1 MKTTYELM
9 VNIVYNFIKSD
20 KTGDWYTALE
30 EIDKTLDDEL
40 GVENRKPI
48 KEEYLSD
55 KLYNDI
61 LESFKGDVNYD

>member
-1 MKTTYELM
+1 MKTTYELL
-9 VNIVYNFIKSD
+9 VNIVYNFIKTD
-20 KTGDWYTALE
+20 KTGDWYPVLE
-30 EIDKTLDDEL
+30 EIDKALDDEL

-61 LESFKGDVNYD
+61 SESFKGWVNYD

>member
-9 VNIVYNFIKSD
+9 VNIVYNFIKTD
-20 KTGDWYTALE
+20 KTGDWYTVLE
-30 EIDKTLDDEL
+30 EIDKALDDEL

-61 LESFKGDVNYD
+61 LESFKGDDVYV

>member
-1 MKTTYELM
+1 MKTTYELV
-9 VNIVYNFIKSD
+9 VNIVRNFIKTG
-20 KTGDWYTALE
+20 KTGDWYTVLE
-30 EIDKTLDDEL
+30 EIDKALDDEL